1 MALSKAELL
10 EMVENTITTNGAKE
24 ITGASLNAALT
35 AIIEAMGTGGGSGG
49 GASVELV
56 YADLAGTGEALTTDQ
71 RAANA
76 AAYAK
81 AAAAAES
88 GTAMPLLSLDMSE
101 MMTTVN
107 GYPCTC
113 NINATM
119 VSFVSP
125 EVAEAAELAGLA
137 LTCTMMM
144 DSTTAS
150 ITAVIDETGLLVIEM

>member
-1 MALSKAELL
+1 MAMSKDELL

-35 AIIEAMGTGGGSGG
+35 SIIEAMGTGG

-56 YADLAGTGEALTTDQ
+56 YADLEGTGEALTADQ

-76 AAYAK
+76 AVYAK

-101 MMTTVN
+101 MMTIVN

-119 VSFVSP
+119 VSFISP
-125 EVAEAAELAGLA
+125 EDAEEIDLAGLA
-137 LTCTMMM
+137 LTCTMVMG
-144 DSTTAS
+144 STTAS
-150 ITAVIDETGLLVIEM
+150 ITAVIDETGLLKIE

>member
-1 MALSKAELL
+1 MAMSKGELL

-35 AIIEAMGTGGGSGG
+35 AIIEAMGTGEGGG

-56 YADLAGTGEALTTDQ
+56 YADLAGTGEALTADQ

-88 GTAMPLLSLDMSE
+88 GTAMPIFALDLSEL
-101 MMTTVN
+101 MTASN
-107 GYPCTC
+107 GYPCSVQMPS
-113 NINATM
+113 TM
-119 VSFVSP
+119 TVFVNPADAAGSSEVGLNLICTLAIMDQLVSI
-125 EVAEAAELAGLA
+125 AAN
-137 LTCTMMM
+137 
-144 DSTTAS
+144 
-150 ITAVIDETGLLVIEM
+150 IDETGLLIIAM

>member
-1 MALSKAELL
+1 MAMSKDELL

-35 AIIEAMGTGGGSGG
+35 SIIEAMGTGG

-56 YADLAGTGEALTTDQ
+56 YADLAGTGEALTADQ

-88 GTAMPLLSLDMSE
+88 GAAMPLLSLDMSE
-101 MMTTVN
+101 MMTASN
-107 GYPCTC
+107 GFPCAC
-113 NINATM
+113 NLNASM
-119 VSFVSP
+119 VVFVSP
-125 EVAEAAELAGLA
+125 EDIGSNELAGLT
-137 LTCTMMM
+137 LICTMMM
-144 DSTTAS
+144 FGTTVGIA
-150 ITAVIDETGLLVIEM
+150 AVIDETGLLIIEMS

>member
-1 MALSKAELL
+1 MAMSKDKLL

-35 AIIEAMGTGGGSGG
+35 SIIEAMGTGG

-56 YADLAGTGEALTTDQ
+56 YADMAGTGEALTADQ

-88 GTAMPLLSLDMSE
+88 GTAMPIFALDMSE
-101 MMTTVN
+101 MMTASN
-107 GYPCTC
+107 GYPCSVQMPSTMTVF
-113 NINATM
+113 INPADAAGSSEVGLNLMCTLAIM
-119 VSFVSP
+119 DQLVSI
-125 EVAEAAELAGLA
+125 AAN
-137 LTCTMMM
+137 
-144 DSTTAS
+144 
-150 ITAVIDETGLLVIEM
+150 IDETGLLIIAM